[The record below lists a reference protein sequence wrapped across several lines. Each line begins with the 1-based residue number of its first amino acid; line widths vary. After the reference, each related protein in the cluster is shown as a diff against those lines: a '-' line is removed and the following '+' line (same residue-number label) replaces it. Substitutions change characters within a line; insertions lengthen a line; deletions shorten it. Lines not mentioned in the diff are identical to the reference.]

1 MAYVVVGASAAGINA
16 AKTLREI
23 NKDIEIILVS
33 KDEYVYSRCIL
44 HHFLD
49 GRRDIEDLDL
59 SIRAYNC
66 LKQAEI
72 NKISYLKGKGV
83 EVTGIDTK
91 EKKLKLDNG
100 EDLPYEKV
108 VLATGA
114 SSFLPPIENL
124 RTANNVI
131 GLRNLDDAIR
141 IKEIAPKVKNI
152 IILGA
157 GLVGVDAMAGLLDYD
172 AKVTMIEMGDR
183 ILPLQLDHYAANVY
197 IERLKE
203 EGVDF
208 RFNVRAEKVIVDEN
222 NNPVAIKLNTG
233 EEVPGELIIACT
245 GVRSNVG
252 FLEGSGI
259 ECDKFGLIFNPKGE
273 TNVKDV
279 YGAGDISGR
288 NPIWPTAVKE
298 GLIAANNMCN
308 KDIYMEDFFGSKNT
322 MNFCGVATM
331 SLGTVIKPD
340 DTYEEAV
347 EIKGKDYKKIIHKN
361 GTIYGAIVQ
370 GDLSYVGVLTQLIKD
385 KINIDRVKKPIFQID
400 YSDFFNE
407 KENLEFVY

>member
-33 KDEYVYSRCIL
+33 KDEHVYSRCIL

-49 GRRDIEDLDL
+49 GRRNIDDLDF
-59 SIRAYNC
+59 SP
-66 LKQAEI
+66 AEFFEKYDVKWI
-72 NKISYLKGKGV
+72 KGV
-83 EVTGIDTK
+83 EVTAIDTK

-100 EDLPYEKV
+100 ENLYYEKV
-108 VLATGA
+108 LLATGA

-131 GLRNLDDAIR
+131 GLRNLDDAIK
-141 IKEIAPKVKNI
+141 IKGIAPKVNNI

-273 TNVKDV
+273 TNVKEV

-298 GLIAANNMCN
+298 GLIAANNMCD
-308 KDIYMEDFFGSKNT
+308 KEIYMEDFFGSKNT

-340 DTYEEAV
+340 DTYKEAV
-347 EIKGKDYKKIIHKN
+347 EVKGKDYKKIIHKD
-361 GTIYGAIVQ
+361 GVIYGAIVQ
-370 GDLSYVGVLTQLIKD
+370 GDLSYVGILTQIIKD
-385 KINIDRVKKPIFQID
+385 KINVDRVKKPIFQID

-407 KENLEFVY
+407 KQNLEFVY

>member
-49 GRRDIEDLDL
+49 GRRDIEDLDF
-59 SIRAYNC
+59 SPGEFFKKYDI
-66 LKQAEI
+66 KWM
-72 NKISYLKGKGV
+72 KGV

-172 AKVTMIEMGDR
+172 AKVTMIEVGDR

>member
-33 KDEYVYSRCIL
+33 KDEHVYSRCIL

-49 GRRDIEDLDL
+49 GRRNIDDLDF
-59 SIRAYNC
+59 SP
-66 LKQAEI
+66 AEFFEKYDVKWI
-72 NKISYLKGKGV
+72 KGV
-83 EVTGIDTK
+83 EVTAIDTK

-100 EDLPYEKV
+100 ENLYYEKV
-108 VLATGA
+108 LLATGA

-273 TNVKDV
+273 TNVKEV

-298 GLIAANNMCN
+298 GLIAANNMCD
-308 KDIYMEDFFGSKNT
+308 KEIYMEDFFGSKNT

-340 DTYEEAV
+340 DTYKEAV
-347 EIKGKDYKKIIHKN
+347 EVKGKDYKKIIHKD
-361 GTIYGAIVQ
+361 GVIYGAIVQ
-370 GDLSYVGVLTQLIKD
+370 GDLSYVGILTQIIKD
-385 KINIDRVKKPIFQID
+385 KINVDRVKKPIFQID

-407 KENLEFVY
+407 KQNLEFVY

>member
-23 NKDIEIILVS
+23 NKDVEIIWVS

-49 GRRDIEDLDL
+49 GRRDIEDLDF
-59 SIRAYNC
+59 SPGEFFKKYDI
-66 LKQAEI
+66 KWM
-72 NKISYLKGKGV
+72 KGV

>member
-49 GRRDIEDLDL
+49 GRRDIEDLDF
-59 SIRAYNC
+59 SPGEFFKKYDI
-66 LKQAEI
+66 KWM
-72 NKISYLKGKGV
+72 KGV

-288 NPIWPTAVKE
+288 NPIWPTAVQE
-298 GLIAANNMCN
+298 RLIAATNMCN
-308 KDIYMEDFFGSKNT
+308 KDRYMEDFFGSKNT
-322 MNFCGVATM
+322 MNFCGVPTM

>member
-33 KDEYVYSRCIL
+33 KDEHVYSRCIL

-49 GRRDIEDLDL
+49 GRRNIDDLDF
-59 SIRAYNC
+59 SP
-66 LKQAEI
+66 AEFFEKYDVKWI
-72 NKISYLKGKGV
+72 KGI
-83 EVTGIDTK
+83 EVTAIDTK

-100 EDLPYEKV
+100 ENLYYEKV
-108 VLATGA
+108 LLATGA

-131 GLRNLDDAIR
+131 GLRNLDDAIK
-141 IKEIAPKVKNI
+141 IKEIAPKVNNI

-273 TNVKDV
+273 TSVKEV

-298 GLIAANNMCN
+298 GLIAANNMCD
-308 KDIYMEDFFGSKNT
+308 KEIYMEDFFGSKNT

-340 DTYEEAV
+340 DTYKEAV
-347 EIKGKDYKKIIHKN
+347 EVKGKDYKKIIHKD
-361 GTIYGAIVQ
+361 GVIYGAIVQ
-370 GDLSYVGVLTQLIKD
+370 GDLSYVGILTQIIKD
-385 KINIDRVKKPIFQID
+385 KINVDRVKKPIFQID

-407 KENLEFVY
+407 KQNLEFVY

>member
-33 KDEYVYSRCIL
+33 KDEHVYSRCIL

-49 GRRDIEDLDL
+49 GRRNIDDLDF
-59 SIRAYNC
+59 SP
-66 LKQAEI
+66 AEFFEKYDVKWI
-72 NKISYLKGKGV
+72 KGV
-83 EVTGIDTK
+83 EVTAIDTK

-100 EDLPYEKV
+100 ENLYYEKV
-108 VLATGA
+108 LLATGA

-131 GLRNLDDAIR
+131 GLRNLDDAIK
-141 IKEIAPKVKNI
+141 IKEIAPKVNNI

-273 TNVKDV
+273 TNVKEV

-298 GLIAANNMCN
+298 GLIAANNMCD
-308 KDIYMEDFFGSKNT
+308 KEIYMEDFFGSKNT

-340 DTYEEAV
+340 DTYKEAV
-347 EIKGKDYKKIIHKN
+347 EVKGKDYKKIIHKD
-361 GTIYGAIVQ
+361 GVIYGAIVQ
-370 GDLSYVGVLTQLIKD
+370 GDLSYVGILTQIIKD
-385 KINIDRVKKPIFQID
+385 KINVDRVKKSIFQID

-407 KENLEFVY
+407 KQNLEFVY

>member
-33 KDEYVYSRCIL
+33 KDEHVYSRCIL

-49 GRRDIEDLDL
+49 GRRNIDDLDF
-59 SIRAYNC
+59 SP
-66 LKQAEI
+66 AEFFEKYDVKWI
-72 NKISYLKGKGV
+72 KGV
-83 EVTGIDTK
+83 EVTAIDTK

-100 EDLPYEKV
+100 ENLYYEKV
-108 VLATGA
+108 LLATGA

-131 GLRNLDDAIR
+131 GLRNLDDAIK
-141 IKEIAPKVKNI
+141 IKEIAPKVNNI

-273 TNVKDV
+273 TNVKEV

-298 GLIAANNMCN
+298 GLIAANNMCD
-308 KDIYMEDFFGSKNT
+308 KEIYMEDFFGSKNT

>member
-49 GRRDIEDLDL
+49 GRRDIEDLDF
-59 SIRAYNC
+59 SPGEFFKKYDI
-66 LKQAEI
+66 KWM
-72 NKISYLKGKGV
+72 KGV

-361 GTIYGAIVQ
+361 GTIYGAIDQ

>member
-49 GRRDIEDLDL
+49 GRRDIEDLDF
-59 SIRAYNC
+59 SPGEFFKKYDI
-66 LKQAEI
+66 KWM
-72 NKISYLKGKGV
+72 KGV

-131 GLRNLDDAIR
+131 GLRNLDDAIS

>member
-33 KDEYVYSRCIL
+33 KDEHVYSRCIL

-49 GRRDIEDLDL
+49 GRRNIDDLDF
-59 SIRAYNC
+59 SP
-66 LKQAEI
+66 AEFFEKYDVKWI
-72 NKISYLKGKGV
+72 KGV
-83 EVTGIDTK
+83 EVTAIDTK

-100 EDLPYEKV
+100 ENLYYEKV
-108 VLATGA
+108 LLATGA

-131 GLRNLDDAIR
+131 GLRNLDDAIK
-141 IKEIAPKVKNI
+141 IKGIAPKVNNI

>member
-49 GRRDIEDLDL
+49 GRRDIEDLDF
-59 SIRAYNC
+59 SPGEFFKKYDI
-66 LKQAEI
+66 KWM
-72 NKISYLKGKGV
+72 KGV

-91 EKKLKLDNG
+91 EKKIKLDNG

>member
-49 GRRDIEDLDL
+49 GRRDIEDLDF
-59 SIRAYNC
+59 SPGEFFKKYDI
-66 LKQAEI
+66 KWM
-72 NKISYLKGKGV
+72 KGV

-183 ILPLQLDHYAANVY
+183 ILPLQLDHYSANVY

>member
-33 KDEYVYSRCIL
+33 KDENVYSRCIL

-49 GRRDIEDLDL
+49 GRRNIDDLDF
-59 SIRAYNC
+59 SP
-66 LKQAEI
+66 AEFFEKYDVKWI
-72 NKISYLKGKGV
+72 KGV
-83 EVTGIDTK
+83 EVTAIDTK

-100 EDLPYEKV
+100 ENLYYEKV
-108 VLATGA
+108 LLATGA

-131 GLRNLDDAIR
+131 GLRNLDDAIK
-141 IKEIAPKVKNI
+141 IKEIAPKVNNI

-273 TNVKDV
+273 TNVKEV

-298 GLIAANNMCN
+298 GLIAANNMCD
-308 KDIYMEDFFGSKNT
+308 KEIYMEDFFGSKNT

-340 DTYEEAV
+340 DTYKEAV
-347 EIKGKDYKKIIHKN
+347 EVKGKDYKKIIHKD
-361 GTIYGAIVQ
+361 GVIYGAIVQ
-370 GDLSYVGVLTQLIKD
+370 GDLSYVGILTQIIKD
-385 KINIDRVKKPIFQID
+385 KINVDRVKKPIFQID

-407 KENLEFVY
+407 KQNLEFVY

>member
-49 GRRDIEDLDL
+49 GRRDIEDLDF
-59 SIRAYNC
+59 SPGEFFKKYDI
-66 LKQAEI
+66 KWI
-72 NKISYLKGKGV
+72 KGV

-273 TNVKDV
+273 TNVKEV

-298 GLIAANNMCN
+298 GLIAANNMCD
-308 KDIYMEDFFGSKNT
+308 KEIYMEDFFGSKNT

-340 DTYEEAV
+340 DTYKEAV

-370 GDLSYVGVLTQLIKD
+370 GDLSYVGILTQIIKD
-385 KINIDRVKKPIFQID
+385 KINVDRVKKPIFQID

-407 KENLEFVY
+407 KQNLEFVY

>member
-23 NKDIEIILVS
+23 NKDVEIILVS

-49 GRRDIEDLDL
+49 GRRDIEDLDF
-59 SIRAYNC
+59 SPGEFFKKYDI
-66 LKQAEI
+66 KWM
-72 NKISYLKGKGV
+72 KGV

-322 MNFCGVATM
+322 INFCGVATM

>member
-49 GRRDIEDLDL
+49 GRRDIEDLDF
-59 SIRAYNC
+59 SPGEFFKKYDI
-66 LKQAEI
+66 KWM
-72 NKISYLKGKGV
+72 KGV

-288 NPIWPTAVKE
+288 DPIWPTAVKE

>member
-23 NKDIEIILVS
+23 NKDIEIILIS

-49 GRRDIEDLDL
+49 DIEDLDF
-59 SIRAYNC
+59 SPGEFFKKYDI
-66 LKQAEI
+66 KWM
-72 NKISYLKGKGV
+72 KGV

-183 ILPLQLDHYAANVY
+183 ILPLQLDRYAANVY

-222 NNPVAIKLNTG
+222 NNPVAIKLNTD

>member
-49 GRRDIEDLDL
+49 GRRDIEDLDF
-59 SIRAYNC
+59 SPGEFFKKYDI
-66 LKQAEI
+66 KWM
-72 NKISYLKGKGV
+72 KGM

-340 DTYEEAV
+340 DTYKEAV
-347 EIKGKDYKKIIHKN
+347 EVKGKDYKKIIHKD
-361 GTIYGAIVQ
+361 GVIYGAIVQ
-370 GDLSYVGVLTQLIKD
+370 GDLSYVGILTQIIKD
-385 KINIDRVKKPIFQID
+385 KINVDRVKKPIFQID

-407 KENLEFVY
+407 KQNLEFVY

>member
-49 GRRDIEDLDL
+49 GRRDIEDLDF
-59 SIRAYNC
+59 SPGEFFKKYDI
-66 LKQAEI
+66 KWM
-72 NKISYLKGKGV
+72 KGV

-157 GLVGVDAMAGLLDYD
+157 GLVGVDAMSGLLDYD

>member
-49 GRRDIEDLDL
+49 GRRDIEDLDF
-59 SIRAYNC
+59 SPGEFFKKYDI
-66 LKQAEI
+66 KWM
-72 NKISYLKGKGV
+72 KGV
-83 EVTGIDTK
+83 ELTGIDTK

-100 EDLPYEKV
+100 ENLYYEKV

-131 GLRNLDDAIR
+131 RLRNLDDAIR

-361 GTIYGAIVQ
+361 GTIYGSIVQ

>member
-49 GRRDIEDLDL
+49 GRRDIEDLDF
-59 SIRAYNC
+59 SPGEFFKKYDI
-66 LKQAEI
+66 KWM
-72 NKISYLKGKGV
+72 KGV

-183 ILPLQLDHYAANVY
+183 ILPLQLDHYAADVY

>member
-49 GRRDIEDLDL
+49 GRRDIEDLDF
-59 SIRAYNC
+59 SPGEFFKKYDI
-66 LKQAEI
+66 KWM
-72 NKISYLKGKGV
+72 KGV

-308 KDIYMEDFFGSKNT
+308 KDIYMEDFFGRKNT

-340 DTYEEAV
+340 DTYEESV

>member
-33 KDEYVYSRCIL
+33 KDEHLYSRCIL

-49 GRRDIEDLDL
+49 GRRNIDDLDF
-59 SIRAYNC
+59 SP
-66 LKQAEI
+66 AEFFEKYDVKWI
-72 NKISYLKGKGV
+72 KGV
-83 EVTGIDTK
+83 EVTAIDTK

-100 EDLPYEKV
+100 ENLYYEKV
-108 VLATGA
+108 LLATGA

-131 GLRNLDDAIR
+131 GLRNLDDAIK
-141 IKEIAPKVKNI
+141 IKEIAPKVNNI

-273 TNVKDV
+273 TNVKEV

-298 GLIAANNMCN
+298 GLIAANNMCD
-308 KDIYMEDFFGSKNT
+308 KEIYMEDFFGSKNT

-340 DTYEEAV
+340 DTYKEAV
-347 EIKGKDYKKIIHKN
+347 EVKGKDYKKIIHKD
-361 GTIYGAIVQ
+361 GVIYGAIVQ
-370 GDLSYVGVLTQLIKD
+370 GDLSYVGILTQIIKD
-385 KINIDRVKKPIFQID
+385 KINVDRVKKPIFQID

-407 KENLEFVY
+407 KQNLEFVY

>member
-33 KDEYVYSRCIL
+33 KDEHVYSRCIL

-49 GRRDIEDLDL
+49 GRRNIDDLDF
-59 SIRAYNC
+59 SP
-66 LKQAEI
+66 AEFFEKYDVKWI
-72 NKISYLKGKGV
+72 KGV
-83 EVTGIDTK
+83 EVTAIDTK

-100 EDLPYEKV
+100 ENLYYEKV
-108 VLATGA
+108 LLATGA

-273 TNVKDV
+273 TNVKEV

-298 GLIAANNMCN
+298 GLIAANNMCD
-308 KDIYMEDFFGSKNT
+308 KEIYMEDFFGSKNT

-340 DTYEEAV
+340 DTYKEAV
-347 EIKGKDYKKIIHKN
+347 EVKGKDYKKIIHKD
-361 GTIYGAIVQ
+361 GVIYGAIV
-370 GDLSYVGVLTQLIKD
+370 
-385 KINIDRVKKPIFQID
+385 
-400 YSDFFNE
+400 
-407 KENLEFVY
+407 

>member
-33 KDEYVYSRCIL
+33 KDEHVYSRCIL

-49 GRRDIEDLDL
+49 GRRNIDDLDF
-59 SIRAYNC
+59 SP
-66 LKQAEI
+66 AEFFEKYDVKWI
-72 NKISYLKGKGV
+72 KGV
-83 EVTGIDTK
+83 EVTAIDTK

-100 EDLPYEKV
+100 ENLYYEKV
-108 VLATGA
+108 LLATGA

-131 GLRNLDDAIR
+131 GLRNLDDAIK
-141 IKEIAPKVKNI
+141 IKGIAPKVNNI

-259 ECDKFGLIFNPKGE
+259 ECDKFGLIVNPKGE
-273 TNVKDV
+273 TNVKEV

-298 GLIAANNMCN
+298 GLIAANNMCD
-308 KDIYMEDFFGSKNT
+308 KEIYMEDFFGSKNT

-340 DTYEEAV
+340 DTYKEAV
-347 EIKGKDYKKIIHKN
+347 EVKGKDYKKIIHKD
-361 GTIYGAIVQ
+361 GVIYGAIVQ
-370 GDLSYVGVLTQLIKD
+370 GDLSYVGILTQIIKD
-385 KINIDRVKKPIFQID
+385 KINVDRVKKPIFQID

-407 KENLEFVY
+407 KQNLEFVY